1 MNSMASILR
10 TPACLLLLAGFW
22 AGNAQAQTAPWTN
35 FEECPGFPPATA
47 EVLRWEAM
55 RLPDLIVC
63 RAIVQEGGAEA
74 FALTISRESPFKP
87 RRADRAEESTLNGRE
102 LYWYSSELPSQ
113 PSLLIRETLIPI
125 AEDRV
130 VHVSLRAND
139 PTTLAKYQ
147 DYVVS
152 LPFPDYED

>member
-1 MNSMASILR
+1 MASFLR
-10 TPACLLLLAGFW
+10 TPACLLLLAGLW
-22 AGNAQAQTAPWTN
+22 AGSAHAQSAPWTN

-47 EVLRWEAM
+47 EILRWEAM
-55 RLPDLIVC
+55 RLPDMVLC
-63 RAIVQEGGAEA
+63 RAIVQDGGTEA
-74 FALTISRESPFKP
+74 FALTIKP
-87 RRADRAEESTLNGRE
+87 RRTDRAEESTLNGRE
-102 LYWYSSELPSQ
+102 LNWYSSELPSQ
-113 PSLLIRETLIPI
+113 PNLLIRETLIPV

-139 PTTLAKYQ
+139 AASLAKYQ

>member
-1 MNSMASILR
+1 MASFLR
-10 TPACLLLLAGFW
+10 TPACLLLSAGLW
-22 AGNAQAQTAPWTN
+22 AGSTHAQSAPWTN

-47 EVLRWEAM
+47 DILRWEAM
-55 RLPDLIVC
+55 RLPDMVLC
-63 RAIVQEGGAEA
+63 RAIIQDGGAEA

-87 RRADRAEESTLNGRE
+87 RRTDRAEESILNGRE
-102 LYWYSSELPSQ
+102 LNWYRSELPSQ
-113 PSLLIRETLIPI
+113 PNLLIRETLIPV
-125 AEDRV
+125 AENRV

-139 PTTLAKYQ
+139 AASLAKYQ

>member
-1 MNSMASILR
+1 MASFLR
-10 TPACLLLLAGFW
+10 TPACLLLLAGLW
-22 AGNAQAQTAPWTN
+22 AGSAHAQSAPWTN
-35 FEECPGFPPATA
+35 FEECPGFPPVTA
-47 EVLRWEAM
+47 EILRWEAM
-55 RLPDLIVC
+55 RLPDMVLC
-63 RAIVQEGGAEA
+63 RAIVQDGGAEA

-113 PSLLIRETLIPI
+113 PDLLIRETLIPI
-125 AEDRV
+125 AENRV

-139 PTTLAKYQ
+139 AANLAKYQ